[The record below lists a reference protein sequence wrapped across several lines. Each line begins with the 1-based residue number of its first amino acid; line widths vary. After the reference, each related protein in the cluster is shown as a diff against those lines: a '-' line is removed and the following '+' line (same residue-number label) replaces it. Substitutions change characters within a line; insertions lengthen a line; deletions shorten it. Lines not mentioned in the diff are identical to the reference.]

1 VRQIRKPGGNKCA
14 VFGVISGPNQEVESE
29 VQRAGVDAVLL
40 RPVRRSV
47 LVTAVKEA
55 LSPVAKTEKRRE
67 SGTGGVVTWLQGT
80 RALVRV
86 RSLFLCD
93 LHTVLW

>member
-1 VRQIRKPGGNKCA
+1 M
-14 VFGVISGPNQEVESE
+14 ISGPNQEVEAE
-29 VQRAGVDAVLL
+29 AQRAGVDAVLL

-55 LSPVAKTEKRRE
+55 LSPVAKSEKRRE

-80 RALVRV
+80 RALVRSHS
-86 RSLFLCD
+86 RFLCD
-93 LHTVLW
+93 WLDVLL